1 MVDLLDRVARSSVP
15 ATSMSS
21 LFFDDDEDDPHLP
34 HSATASALETLQA
47 EQLADVAALAAAE
60 RAIPAAMGTPG
71 SSSASIKSSTA
82 VATKVGVEQNLR
94 LLIND
99 QQSGTRLLLSSLPE
113 AYEIAFGAKLDYKA
127 LGYSKLKDL
136 LGTMPSLSI
145 CGTTAGGSEH
155 LCMPPPPPPRRPA
168 AASAQLQ
175 GTTLAPEAVHVNQ
188 QSVTNFADRLQTD
201 YQKYYLQTEAT
212 RDPQET
218 RESSAIFE
226 SVDVIAHRRA
236 HLISITSS
244 AENSRENVYSPSGE
258 QPALAYE
265 EAAKIAATRVA
276 TARWWPK
283 KVLAAL
289 SVMSEG
295 VTCAQIIKLAKGGCL
310 SS

>member
-1 MVDLLDRVARSSVP
+1 
-15 ATSMSS
+15 MSS
-21 LFFDDDEDDPHLP
+21 LFADDDEDDPHLP
-34 HSATASALETLQA
+34 HSATASALETLQT
-47 EQLADVAALAAAE
+47 EQLADVAAVAAAE
-60 RAIPAAMGTPG
+60 RAILAAMGTPG

-82 VATKVGVEQNLR
+82 VATKVGVEHNLR

-113 AYEIAFGAKLDYKA
+113 AHEIAFGAKLDYKA

-136 LGTMPSLSI
+136 LSTMPSLSI

-168 AASAQLQ
+168 SASAQLQ
-175 GTTLAPEAVHVNQ
+175 RTLRVAAARAVAEAQTGTTLAPEAVHVKQ
-188 QSVTNFADRLQTD
+188 
-201 YQKYYLQTEAT
+201 
-212 RDPQET
+212 
-218 RESSAIFE
+218 
-226 SVDVIAHRRA
+226 
-236 HLISITSS
+236 
-244 AENSRENVYSPSGE
+244 NSRENVYSPSGE

>member
-1 MVDLLDRVARSSVP
+1 
-15 ATSMSS
+15 MSS

-47 EQLADVAALAAAE
+47 EQLADVAAVAAAE
-60 RAIPAAMGTPG
+60 RAMPAAMCTPG
-71 SSSASIKSSTA
+71 SSSASTTSSTA
-82 VATKVGVEQNLR
+82 VATKVGVEHNLR

-99 QQSGTRLLLSSLPE
+99 QQSGTRLLLSSLPS
-113 AYEIAFGAKLDYKA
+113 AYKNAFGAKLDHKA

-145 CGTTAGGSEH
+145 CGPTAGLEH

-168 AASAQLQ
+168 APSAQLQ

-283 KVLAAL
+283 KILAAL